1 LPVSIIDR
9 IQQEPVSGVLPSVPR
24 ISIVLDGRGSRVYF
38 PAETLAG
45 SYWFDG
51 VGADEIQAIEVSVLW
66 FTEGKGST
74 DCGIHQ
80 FWRYSVA
87 NGDWIDPRRPARFK
101 TSLPRSPLSYQ
112 GVLIKLRWA
121 VRVRLFLENERQAS
135 EDLPF
140 WLGSISNVRTLKPVE

>member
-1 LPVSIIDR
+1 MSIIDR
-9 IQQEPVSGVLPSVPR
+9 IQRQRENVSDALSAVPG

-38 PAETLAG
+38 PGETIAG
-45 SYWFDG
+45 SYWFDD
-51 VGADEIQAIEVSVLW
+51 VGADEIQAIEVSILW
-66 FTEGKGST
+66 YTEGKGST

-80 FWRYSVA
+80 FRRYSVA

-121 VRVRLFLENERQAS
+121 VRVRLFLANGREYA

-140 WLGSISNVRTLKPVE
+140 WLGNISNVRTLKPVE